1 MCSIASVC
9 KQEVIHC
16 GMAYRIKE
24 GIIVQYN
31 EWIENI
37 GDIDRTSIRRL
48 MVFSLLNSKGDEI
61 IASTVQ

>member
-37 GDIDRTSIRRL
+37 GDIDRNVHQTL
-48 MVFSLLNSKGDEI
+48 DGVFATK
-61 IASTVQ
+61 